1 MESKRNKVLLTDR
14 VQAQIIEAE
23 TAYHRNRLHDLQT
36 RQDALLIRSP
46 LAGRFEVASTLD
58 FVGAYVARGDVVGY
72 VLDPSRYTLLTVV
85 PQADVDQ
92 VRRHNIGV
100 EIRSAVEVGGLIPAT
115 MVREVPGATRD
126 LPSLALSL
134 QGGGKIGLD
143 PDASQEAPVALNA
156 LFQFELRF
164 DNRAVPRTLGN
175 RVYVRFIQQP
185 EPLASQWYRA
195 LRQMFLKRF
204 AV

>member
-1 MESKRNKVLLTDR
+1 
-14 VQAQIIEAE
+14 
-23 TAYHRNRLHDLQT
+23 
-36 RQDALLIRSP
+36 
-46 LAGRFEVASTLD
+46 
-58 FVGAYVARGDVVGY
+58 
-72 VLDPSRYTLLTVV
+72 
-85 PQADVDQ
+85 DVDQ

-100 EIRSAVEVGGLIPAT
+100 EIRSAVEVDGLIPAT

-143 PDASQEAPVALNA
+143 PDASHEAPVALNA